1 MTPPVTPVTFIRGA
15 PVDVPH
21 FGPIGVRIVSGQKAQ
36 LATGGEDGSE
46 LLSEKDWWKWWKK
59 VFFFQGKSTRNPGL
73 VSIQRGGVS
82 YHPQFPSS
90 NYGEHKLGIELGY
103 ANVLEDILFQLGNLR

>member
-1 MTPPVTPVTFIRGA
+1 MMTPPVTPVTFIRGA
-15 PVDVPH
+15 PIDVPH

-59 VFFFQGKSTRNPGL
+59 GFFPGKIYKNPWPCQH
-73 VSIQRGGVS
+73 SERGS
-82 YHPQFPSS
+82 LLSS
-90 NYGEHKLGIELGY
+90 AIS
-103 ANVLEDILFQLGNLR
+103 QLQLW

>member
-1 MTPPVTPVTFIRGA
+1 MA
-15 PVDVPH
+15 
-21 FGPIGVRIVSGQKAQ
+21 VSCSRRR
-36 LATGGEDGSE
+36 TGGSGGRR
-46 LLSEKDWWKWWKK
+46 
-59 VFFFQGKSTRNPGL
+59 VFFQGKSTRNPGL